1 MYCMHHCPKA
11 SGLYVLGDSSKQK
24 QKYNNLKASILMHE
38 YVWREN
44 FKEKMLCIIKYDLLW
59 GELEK
64 KDKR

>member
-1 MYCMHHCPKA
+1 MYYMHHCPNT

-44 FKEKMLCIIKYDLLW
+44 FKEKRLHIIKYDLLW

-64 KDKR
+64 KDKG

>member
-1 MYCMHHCPKA
+1 MYYMHHCPNA

-44 FKEKMLCIIKYDLLW
+44 FKEKNASYYKVWFIVRGI
-59 GELEK
+59 GE
-64 KDKR
+64 KR